1 MSCFTQVVIDGKPV
15 VSKLQPKILEILKN
29 NPHIVL
35 EQYEEFDSI
44 NDLRENHFEEV
55 AGQHFNYFET
65 SDFIEDFGDWKN
77 LDSNIDI
84 DNIYENGEPRL
95 IQDKNN
101 KKYYY
106 KDKNG
111 DKVYFPLE
119 QNGLNYIFSS
129 EEIQEG
135 TKVLAYELFKRSF
148 NNDWNDLSFI
158 NDGKVK
164 DTLNNFISGRIN
176 ELNEEEDAE
185 YFTDRLRDSLYYIDE
200 WTDNVKY
207 YYQKLGFKIEQSDIE
222 EQDGETDNSRTYG
235 VAAFEVSPSNSVSTN
250 VWTFLSFLPN
260 NDVDSVFIKTS
271 FEDVNDVY
279 QTLQTELSDLSP
291 TIIGGQV
298 EDLYETML
306 TKIGTLAHKKPYFKE
321 LLNILNNPSLSE
333 DKKSQFTQAFN
344 LVKNPFF
351 VSEVD
356 FNGKNIKHTTKDV
369 SQVNAN
375 FNSIK
380 REWGFNFET
389 IFIEDGKLNTAK
401 LTEINDDIK
410 VIRSEFDQF
419 KKLTKDGKKG
429 KPDVILSELSQ
440 HINTIIRSLHDMGAV
455 TTEQGF
461 NSYIGNLEDVIFKN
475 EELVDRTNK
484 VLSIVELFNNN
495 LLSTDPKTKIKV
507 FNDNGKFINPFNTQS
522 LFADLAKEEAFYKP
536 DGSDASIY
544 SANKSYWIYSLP
556 SYLAGEVNKWKSNID
571 ELESLYREPGN
582 ESSKVLEYILGYEQN
597 RLEKVRLPI
606 AKARIE
612 AVKLGIFNVFQE
624 RKTDKNKSDP
634 KNNTELAKDDAIVDS
649 MNRILMSVKEEN
661 SLFNTP
667 TPADKSTSY
676 LLSHGYFL
684 NTNVNEI
691 VDKRAVLPSKVI
703 QVFYDYFSSEYNRM
717 IRATKDLNDPNSKK
731 YVHYHANKRGET
743 HKNDKVIGNAF
754 KSQIFEGL
762 SFENIKDVLP
772 EIADRIYQDDG
783 TPALDSI
790 NSYETEIKDYIHNI
804 LKDGIAE
811 KVSFLTSKDIITPNN
826 KTKGGYDSRGID
838 ASIMKAYEAYNY
850 PVMNAVS
857 DYYINGLIS
866 NIEYGKMFSGD
877 SAYYKNMVDYAKR
890 IPSTYTDGLQ
900 LRLQNA
906 DKLTFNSA
914 IVTGVEVSGKN
925 VKDIEELAGKTIADM
940 YKGDKV
946 NTTDAQAWITPKRWE
961 FLVKRLG
968 LWTKYHETAYPKML
982 GTDKTAFT
990 PKEIKA
996 VAQPLK
1002 GVYYKRNNG
1011 VPTFL
1016 KYSQA
1021 VLLPGLIKG
1030 TDLQRVYDK
1039 MVENGIDETITLDG
1053 IKVGATVTD
1062 LIHNEDGTLADE
1074 FDLTPLELDNRGWK
1088 LQQNLPIK
1096 GYKET
1101 DTGSQIQKNVL
1112 AGIAYNM
1119 EKMFNRNGLD
1129 VKGSDLYKD
1138 INAVVGELSQRGVQ
1152 DLSNELSIDESGV
1165 IGNKSAL
1172 YNLLLDEAKK
1182 RNINENLIKALEKEL
1197 TIYGIP
1203 QSQSK
1208 LMNMFMSIV
1217 KDRLV
1222 KIKTNGGSFIQV
1234 SNFGIDTLTEGQE
1247 TGVKWFIDPKTGLR
1261 PPHIED
1267 SVIKPG
1273 QVLLPGSL
1281 LTKYIPNWKDMDAA
1295 DLKAMISPEILEN
1308 IIGYRIPNQ
1317 GLSSNDALEIVG
1329 FLPEGMGDAVV
1340 AYSEIPTKTG
1350 SDFDIDKMFMM
1361 IPSFSQDENGNLVY
1375 AKPKLDEEGN
1385 ELPLSEQPKEVL
1397 QNKLIESYKAVFLH
1411 PDVVKDVMTPIDFD
1425 YIKKD
1430 INTIFDDSGQ
1440 KNDLYHFDVINQ
1452 INIKYDFLA
1461 GKAGVGQ
1468 TANMLVDHVRGMFT
1482 KNSLRDTYIGWGHK
1496 NENNETLFDEEYSVE
1511 LNTEDAKYIN
1521 GKVDI
1526 PLKEVKKYKISNS
1539 ISAFLNAFVDIAK
1552 DPYVTRGNWT
1562 TQTSNTG
1569 FMMLRAGMH
1578 PMYVNR
1584 FIGQPIIKEYIDFV
1598 VNAESK
1604 FNNEQ
1609 GNIRTLFLE
1618 YYKEKNGVSGGNIN
1632 FDLETTSLKTLDN
1645 EIININP
1652 ARQFKIINKFF
1663 ELQDHSKTI
1672 VRGIKAAKPD
1682 TEGAGKDLSSR
1693 LIAQNII
1700 EEIENDDYNK
1710 IEGALTNFSDK
1721 LVDPTTGEETI
1732 LGHYVNNSVYW
1743 LDKVTKA
1750 NPKLFQMANKHVEN
1764 TINVISQQLRGTK
1777 LLNEKIADQL
1787 YKDYYTY
1794 SLSGFDGL
1802 NLKSSAKLLFID
1814 LASELTNEKLENE
1827 DNYFLNQLEVIQ
1839 EDGLNFIKLQNKKR
1853 SEGIQNK
1860 LYRGWKDLFEENPD
1874 LATKLVKY
1882 AYYQSGFNSNI
1893 NEFFSHIPHEYFV
1906 ETKLNRYIYDLDMRT
1921 NGLQTKFIDQM
1932 YRHNYNNTLI
1942 VPNLPKKQVSVLK
1955 QDMSYIFDNKNMTEL
1970 KLFAKVGDK
1979 LVKLEGYDVNGNGIY
1994 VNTFKLGIEK
2004 NNGKIIEYKFDTD
2017 VNRSQLPANNPNNLA
2032 EINEYVKTLQ
2042 IAKLPGEFKSKTK
2055 SVDNTLT
2062 KTEVEFNEMF
2072 EETTDFTSINEFII
2086 KTANEFFPGYINANN
2101 LVGIRIAIT
2110 IDDILNSDGLLSFED
2125 LIEIG
2130 KETEK
2135 FAIDAEGLKMKGY
2148 TFDNNEQKLDS
2159 INSMLVNILK
2169 GRALQKAN
2177 DDITKKLDEF
2187 DDGCKQ

>member
-1 MSCFTQVVIDGKPV
+1 MSCFNTVLINGKEV
-15 VSKLQPKILEILKN
+15 VSELQPQILEILKN
-29 NPHIVL
+29 NPHIVS

-44 NDLRENHFEEV
+44 DDLQEDDYIK
-55 AGQHFNYFET
+55 ATSDSYNYFDTLE
-65 SDFIEDFGDWKN
+65 FKEDFGDWRN
-77 LDSNIDI
+77 LDPSIDV
-84 DNIYENGEPRL
+84 ERKHPNGEPKL

-106 KDKNG
+106 KDKHG

-135 TKVLAYELFKRSF
+135 TRVLAYQLFKQNF
-148 NNDWNDLSFI
+148 NDDWNDLSFENKGELKELI
-158 NDGKVK
+158 RD
-164 DTLNNFISGRIN
+164 FIN
-176 ELNEEEDAE
+176 ERTIELSDIDE
-185 YFTDRLRDSLYYIDE
+185 YLSDRIQDSLVYIDE
-200 WTDNVKY
+200 WADNVQKY
-207 YYQKLGFKIEQSDIE
+207 FENLGFKIEQSDVE
-222 EQDGETDNSRTYG
+222 EQDGEVDNSRSYG
-235 VAAFEVSPSNSVSTN
+235 VAAWEVSPSNSVSTN
-250 VWTFLSFLPN
+250 VWTFLSFLPT
-260 NDVDSVFIKTS
+260 NDVDTVFVSSS
-271 FEDVNDVY
+271 FEDTSDVY
-279 QTLQTELSDLSP
+279 QTLQKALSNLSP

-356 FNGKNIKHTTKDV
+356 FSGKNIRHTAKDV

-410 VIRSEFDQF
+410 IIRSEFDQF

-429 KPDVILSELSQ
+429 DQKVILSNLSQ
-440 HINTIIRSLHDMGAV
+440 HINNIIRSLHDMGAV

-461 NSYIGNLEDVIFKN
+461 NSYIGNLEDVLFTN

-484 VLSIVELFNNN
+484 VLSIVELFNKR
-495 LLSTDPKTKIKV
+495 LLSTDVKTKIKV
-507 FNDNGKFINPFNTQS
+507 FNENGKFINPFNTQS

-556 SYLAGEVNKWKSNID
+556 SYLAGEINKWKSNID

-582 ESSKVLEYILGYEQN
+582 ESSKWLEYILGYDQN
-597 RLEKVRLPI
+597 RRPDDRLKI
-606 AKARIE
+606 AKQRIKE
-612 AVKLGIFNVFQE
+612 VKLGIFNVFQE
-624 RKTDKNKSDP
+624 KKTDKNKSDP
-634 KNNTELAKDDAIVDS
+634 KNNGELAKDDAVVDS
-649 MNRILMSVKEEN
+649 MNRILMSVKGEN

-667 TPADKSTSY
+667 TPADKLTSY

-691 VDKRAVLPSKVI
+691 IDKRAVLPSKVI
-703 QVFYDYFSSEYNRM
+703 QVFYDYFSSEYSRM
-717 IRATKDLNDPNSKK
+717 IRATKDLDDPNAKK
-731 YVHYHANKRGET
+731 YVHYHANKKGFKYAE
-743 HKNDKVIGNAF
+743 KDKDGKLFNFNNDKVGQVIGNAF

-811 KVSFLTSKDIITPNN
+811 KVSFLTSKDIISPNN
-826 KTKGGYDSRGID
+826 ETKGGYDSRGID
-838 ASIMKAYEAYNY
+838 TSIMKAYEAYNY

-877 SAYYKNMVDYAKR
+877 SAYYKDMVDYAKR

-900 LRLQNA
+900 LRLQGN
-906 DKLTFNSA
+906 DELTFNAA

-925 VKDIEELAGKTIADM
+925 VKDIEEIAGKTIANM
-940 YKGDKV
+940 YSKGKV

-961 FLVKRLG
+961 FLIKRLG
-968 LWTKYHETAYPKML
+968 LWTKYHETAYPKMM

-1021 VLLPGLIKG
+1021 VLLPDLIKG

-1039 MVENGIDETITLDG
+1039 MITNKIDETITLDG

-1112 AGIAYNM
+1112 AGIANRL
-1119 EKMFNRNGLD
+1119 EEMFSLNNRLITG
-1129 VKGSDLYKD
+1129 KELYST
-1138 INAVVGELSQRGVQ
+1138 INDVVGELSQRGVQ

-1261 PPHIED
+1261 PPHFAKDENGEYILNEAGNKI
-1267 SVIKPG
+1267 VKPG

-1281 LTKYIPNWKDMDAA
+1281 LTKYIPNWKDLPPDE
-1295 DLKAMISPEILEN
+1295 LKVRISPEILEN

-1350 SDFDIDKMFMM
+1350 SD
-1361 IPSFSQDENGNLVY
+1361 
-1375 AKPKLDEEGN
+1375 
-1385 ELPLSEQPKEVL
+1385 
-1397 QNKLIESYKAVFLH
+1397 
-1411 PDVVKDVMTPIDFD
+1411 
-1425 YIKKD
+1425 KK
-1430 INTIFDDSGQ
+1430 
-1440 KNDLYHFDVINQ
+1440 
-1452 INIKYDFLA
+1452 
-1461 GKAGVGQ
+1461 
-1468 TANMLVDHVRGMFT
+1468 
-1482 KNSLRDTYIGWGHK
+1482 
-1496 NENNETLFDEEYSVE
+1496 LFD
-1511 LNTEDAKYIN
+1511 
-1521 GKVDI
+1521 
-1526 PLKEVKKYKISNS
+1526 
-1539 ISAFLNAFVDIAK
+1539 
-1552 DPYVTRGNWT
+1552 
-1562 TQTSNTG
+1562 
-1569 FMMLRAGMH
+1569 
-1578 PMYVNR
+1578 
-1584 FIGQPIIKEYIDFV
+1584 
-1598 VNAESK
+1598 
-1604 FNNEQ
+1604 
-1609 GNIRTLFLE
+1609 
-1618 YYKEKNGVSGGNIN
+1618 
-1632 FDLETTSLKTLDN
+1632 
-1645 EIININP
+1645 
-1652 ARQFKIINKFF
+1652 
-1663 ELQDHSKTI
+1663 
-1672 VRGIKAAKPD
+1672 
-1682 TEGAGKDLSSR
+1682 
-1693 LIAQNII
+1693 
-1700 EEIENDDYNK
+1700 
-1710 IEGALTNFSDK
+1710 
-1721 LVDPTTGEETI
+1721 
-1732 LGHYVNNSVYW
+1732 
-1743 LDKVTKA
+1743 
-1750 NPKLFQMANKHVEN
+1750 
-1764 TINVISQQLRGTK
+1764 
-1777 LLNEKIADQL
+1777 
-1787 YKDYYTY
+1787 
-1794 SLSGFDGL
+1794 
-1802 NLKSSAKLLFID
+1802 
-1814 LASELTNEKLENE
+1814 
-1827 DNYFLNQLEVIQ
+1827 
-1839 EDGLNFIKLQNKKR
+1839 
-1853 SEGIQNK
+1853 
-1860 LYRGWKDLFEENPD
+1860 
-1874 LATKLVKY
+1874 
-1882 AYYQSGFNSNI
+1882 
-1893 NEFFSHIPHEYFV
+1893 
-1906 ETKLNRYIYDLDMRT
+1906 
-1921 NGLQTKFIDQM
+1921 
-1932 YRHNYNNTLI
+1932 
-1942 VPNLPKKQVSVLK
+1942 
-1955 QDMSYIFDNKNMTEL
+1955 
-1970 KLFAKVGDK
+1970 
-1979 LVKLEGYDVNGNGIY
+1979 
-1994 VNTFKLGIEK
+1994 
-2004 NNGKIIEYKFDTD
+2004 
-2017 VNRSQLPANNPNNLA
+2017 
-2032 EINEYVKTLQ
+2032 
-2042 IAKLPGEFKSKTK
+2042 
-2055 SVDNTLT
+2055 
-2062 KTEVEFNEMF
+2062 
-2072 EETTDFTSINEFII
+2072 
-2086 KTANEFFPGYINANN
+2086 
-2101 LVGIRIAIT
+2101 
-2110 IDDILNSDGLLSFED
+2110 
-2125 LIEIG
+2125 
-2130 KETEK
+2130 
-2135 FAIDAEGLKMKGY
+2135 
-2148 TFDNNEQKLDS
+2148 
-2159 INSMLVNILK
+2159 
-2169 GRALQKAN
+2169 
-2177 DDITKKLDEF
+2177 
-2187 DDGCKQ
+2187 